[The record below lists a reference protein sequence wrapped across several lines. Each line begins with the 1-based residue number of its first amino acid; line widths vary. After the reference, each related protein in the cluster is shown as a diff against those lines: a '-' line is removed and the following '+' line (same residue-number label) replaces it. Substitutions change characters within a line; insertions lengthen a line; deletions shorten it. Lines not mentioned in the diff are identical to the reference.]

1 MSNLANDLTIY
12 GFPEE
17 CKKFDERHPLWNE
30 VMQNLQQAF
39 NLAFAREQQTKGPK
53 DRLVYCFGRLCVEDF
68 MEILLVC
75 YHGYG
80 AAASKLLRSMYE
92 LTVTLYYLHEH
103 PDEADIFM
111 DYHLVQQ
118 NKLLDRL
125 IETFGESIL
134 PAKDV
139 AEIRRKAAE
148 VKNDFMVPVCDHSGA
163 EMRLRHSWNK
173 LDFVAM
179 AKKAGAI
186 GTLIVPGYFLPLRHA
201 HPTFGG
207 LAERQE
213 IVDGAIGINPDS
225 QPDLADRSLQTAHNC
240 LIVAL
245 EVQKNYF
252 KIAGLENPLQ
262 EYLRDWVRIWSPGSS
277 LLAG

>member
-1 MSNLANDLTIY
+1 MSNLANDITIY

-17 CKKFDERHPLWNE
+17 CKKFDERHPLWKE

-39 NLAFAREQQTKGPK
+39 NLAFAEQQTKGPK

-207 LAERQE
+207 LAERLE

-262 EYLRDWVRIWSPGSS
+262 ECLRDWVRIWSPGSS